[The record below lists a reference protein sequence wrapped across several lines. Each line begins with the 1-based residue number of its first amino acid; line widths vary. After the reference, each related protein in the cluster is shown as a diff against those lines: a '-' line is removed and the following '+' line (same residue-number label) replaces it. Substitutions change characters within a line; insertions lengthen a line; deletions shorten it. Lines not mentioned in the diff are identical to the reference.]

1 MGPKSQA
8 LLEAVLELP
17 DIDRAEIVN
26 ELLSTLPPEMLDT
39 EDDEFA
45 AELDRR
51 YEEAHS
57 DPTTTILWSE
67 LRVEE

>member
-1 MGPKSQA
+1 MDPKSHA
-8 LLEAVLELP
+8 LLEAVLELSEV
-17 DIDRAEIVN
+17 DRAEIVN

-45 AELDRR
+45 AELERR
-51 YEEAHS
+51 YEEAQS

>member
-1 MGPKSQA
+1 MDPKSQA

-17 DIDRAEIVN
+17 DVDRAEIVN

-51 YEEAHS
+51 YKEAQG

-67 LRVEE
+67 LRDEE